1 MKILKFDKAGFT
13 LIELLVVMGL
23 LVIVLAISSGNFTTL
38 LRALKGESKTAET
51 EVEKIVGLEI
61 LRQDIE
67 NSGYG
72 LPWFVDTNNWSALNG
87 YSEASSQTECGT
99 NNINTYNDAPNNAP
113 RAIISGDNVCSDGS
127 DYLVIKSSVVRNLA
141 EAQKWTY
148 IWNDGVTRKNTWP
161 TANENIKDNSKVI
174 AINPKE
180 NVRERTLVTYT
191 INGQRRFYST
201 FSASTSNYQLKLN
214 EVYLLFAIGDD
225 NDSSIRMPF
234 NRADYFINKNNVPS
248 RCASGTGVLTKA
260 TLSHGDGKLSDYSPL
275 LDCVAD
281 MQIVFGV
288 DITIPSADGRIDC
301 YTNDLSVAGITDAE
315 NIRNRIKEV
324 RIYILTHE
332 GQYDRDYRFGSSII
346 RVGDTSGLNRCDPTG
361 IDQILGRD
369 FDLSTSGITNWQNYR
384 WKVYTL
390 VVSPDNLRGR

>member
-1 MKILKFDKAGFT
+1 MKILKFDKAGFS
-13 LIELLVVMGL
+13 LVELLVVMGL

-38 LRALKGESKTAET
+38 LKALKGESKTAET

-72 LPWFVDTNNWSALNG
+72 LPWFVDTNDWSALNG
-87 YSEASSQTECGT
+87 YSEASSQTVCGT

-148 IWNDGVTRKNTWP
+148 IWNDGTSGKLNTWA
-161 TANENIKDNSKVI
+161 TTVENINNNSQVI
-174 AINPKE
+174 AVNPKE
-180 NVRERTLVTYT
+180 NVRDRVLVTYT
-191 INGQRRFYST
+191 SGGSKRFYT
-201 FSASTSNYQLKLN
+201 TYANSTSNYQPRPS
-214 EVYLLFAIGDD
+214 EVYILFAIGDD
-225 NDSSIRMPF
+225 SSLRMPF

-288 DITIPSADGRIDC
+288 DITTPSADGQIDC
-301 YTNDLSVAGITDAE
+301 YTNDLSKIGITMDAE
-315 NIRNRIKEV
+315 NIRNRVKEV
-324 RIYILTHE
+324 RAYILAHE
-332 GQYDRDYRFGSSII
+332 GQMDRDYRFGNSKIM
-346 RVGDTSGLNRCDPTG
+346 VGASNINGLIGCDASNV
-361 IDQILGRD
+361 DKVLGREY
-369 FDLSTSGITNWQNYR
+369 DLSGITNWQNYR

-390 VVSPDNLRGR
+390 AISPDNLRGR